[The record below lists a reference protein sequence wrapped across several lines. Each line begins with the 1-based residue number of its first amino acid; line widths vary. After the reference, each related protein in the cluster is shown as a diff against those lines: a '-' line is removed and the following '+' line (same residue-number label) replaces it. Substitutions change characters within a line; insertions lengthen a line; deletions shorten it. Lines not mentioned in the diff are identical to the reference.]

1 MEKYSSGRINPTSSA
16 RVNNK
21 SSRESRHSINI
32 VRSFSADK
40 ASISARMHYN
50 MPFANHPYTGPSQN
64 FVTFGLNNAGNT
76 AAIATT
82 KNNSCQ
88 LEHQVIIEEIQ
99 RPIKIYEEE
108 DPTLK
113 QLSMHNH
120 EPDAPIPVPS
130 GSPSSQSRNTQ
141 RELGVEGRIFS

>member
-1 MEKYSSGRINPTSSA
+1 M
-16 RVNNK
+16 
-21 SSRESRHSINI
+21 
-32 VRSFSADK
+32 
-40 ASISARMHYN
+40 
-50 MPFANHPYTGPSQN
+50 
-64 FVTFGLNNAGNT
+64 
-76 AAIATT
+76 ATT

-108 DPTLK
+108 DPTLN

-120 EPDAPIPVPS
+120 EPDAPVPAPS

-141 RELGVEGRIFS
+141 RELGVEGRIFSQHMLDGMESGRKRVMTKQTHIS